1 MSRPFPRDEPLMS
14 ARRVLLVDDE
24 PRIVAGLQRLLRPH
38 RNEWEAV
45 TATSGQDALR
55 ILADLRVDV
64 VVSDMRMP
72 GMDGAKLLAMVREKH
87 PDTMRV
93 VLSGQTDAD
102 TALRVVPF
110 AHQFLSKPTPPE
122 VLIDVLRRVVRI
134 QRDVVDPEVR
144 AIIGGVDAL
153 PPAPMVMLAV
163 NEVLARDDASLDAVA
178 KVVESDAAIVS
189 KLLQIV
195 NSAFFG
201 ARRRIASVPE
211 AIAYLGTEHLKQL
224 VVLVSVAA
232 ALPSRSKHYDAQALH
247 EHSYAV
253 ARAAAALADGAE
265 LRHAAFAAGLLHEVG
280 KLVMAS
286 RMPELYDT
294 VCALAHQ
301 TGRTFEE
308 AEAEAGSPGHA
319 RVGGCLL
326 ELWGLPREIVD
337 AVLDQDAAPAPT
349 AESNPTVR
357 DILRAAHA
365 SAIEEAALS
374 SLGAA

>member
-1 MSRPFPRDEPLMS
+1 MS

-24 PRIVAGLQRLLRPH
+24 PRIVAGLQRILRPH
-38 RNEWEAV
+38 RDEWEAV

-55 ILADLRVDV
+55 ILADLRVHV

-72 GMDGAKLLAMVREKH
+72 GMDGAKLLSVIREKY
-87 PDTMRV
+87 PETMRV
-93 VLSGQTDAD
+93 VLSGQTDVD

-122 VLIDVLRRVVRI
+122 VLVDVLRRVVRL

-144 AIIGGVDAL
+144 ALIGGVDAL
-153 PPAPMVMLAV
+153 PPAPTVMLAV

-178 KVVESDAAIVS
+178 RVVERDAAIVS

-211 AIAYLGTEHLKQL
+211 AVAYLGTEHLKQL

-253 ARAAAALADGAE
+253 ARTAAALAEGSD
-265 LRHAAFAAGLLHEVG
+265 LRHAAFATGLLHEVG

-286 RMPELYDT
+286 HMPDLYDA

-308 AEAEAGSPGHA
+308 SEAEAGSPGHA
-319 RVGGCLL
+319 RIGGCLL
-326 ELWGLPREIVD
+326 ELWGLPLEIVD
-337 AVLDQDAAPAPT
+337 AVLDQHTAPAP
-349 AESNPTVR
+349 ASGVGSTVG
-357 DILRAAHA
+357 DVLRAAHA
-365 SAIEEAALS
+365 SALEEAALS

>member
-1 MSRPFPRDEPLMS
+1 MS

-24 PRIVAGLQRLLRPH
+24 PRIVAGLQRILRPH
-38 RNEWEAV
+38 REEWEAV

-72 GMDGAKLLAMVREKH
+72 GMDGAKLLSVVREKY
-87 PDTMRV
+87 PETMRV

-122 VLIDVLRRVVRI
+122 VLVDVLRRVVRL

-144 AIIGGVDAL
+144 ALIGGVDAL
-153 PPAPMVMLAV
+153 PPAPTVMLAV
-163 NEVLARDDASLDAVA
+163 NEVLARDDASLDEVA
-178 KVVESDAAIVS
+178 RVVERDAAIVS

-211 AIAYLGTEHLKQL
+211 AVAYLGTEHLKQL
-224 VVLVSVAA
+224 VVLVSVGA
-232 ALPSRSKHYDAQALH
+232 ALPARSKHYDAQALH

-253 ARAAAALADGAE
+253 ARAAAALAGSE

-286 RMPELYDT
+286 RMPDLYDA

-308 AEAEAGSPGHA
+308 SEAEAGSPGHA
-319 RVGGCLL
+319 RIGGCLL
-326 ELWGLPREIVD
+326 ELWGLPLEIVD
-337 AVLDQDAAPAPT
+337 AVLDQHAAPAP
-349 AESNPTVR
+349 ASGVGSTVG
-357 DILRAAHA
+357 DVLRAARA
-365 SAIEEAALS
+365 STLEEAALS